1 MENLLL
7 VVHISLTCVDEVLVG
22 HPRVVHIMYSA
33 CKDSSHGLQGGED
46 LHQGGGLHED
56 VGGLGHVSSMQVVV
70 VGNTLQL
77 RMFLILWIC
86 VKIGGELLHGQNLAE
101 N

>member
-1 MENLLL
+1 M
-7 VVHISLTCVDEVLVG
+7 HST
-22 HPRVVHIMYSA
+22 

-46 LHQGGGLHED
+46 LHKCRGLHED

-77 RMFLILWIC
+77 RMLLILRIC
-86 VKIGGELLHGQNLAE
+86 VKIGGDPSLVRI
-101 N
+101 